1 MLKIFRTKMGLL
13 FALVSGAV
21 LVLSIS
27 PAQAASGDLYENLQ
41 PLQDSEAA
49 LVEIDPRADFSVY
62 RRVALLDT
70 HVAFR
75 SGWERDQKRPGSR
88 IGISK
93 SEVQKIKSDVAAL
106 FTEVFSEVLSAD
118 GGYEIVTESGDD
130 VLLLRPS
137 IIDLD
142 ISVPDMSSSYA
153 SRTYANQTGSATL
166 YIELFDSVSGQ
177 ILGRAADRQT
187 VRRPDTRF
195 TWNNTASNRSDAAKL
210 FETWAQALRDFLDE
224 HYRD

>member
-1 MLKIFRTKMGLL
+1 MKKIFCTKIGSL
-13 FALVSGAV
+13 FALVPGAV
-21 LVLSIS
+21 LILTVST
-27 PAQAASGDLYENLQ
+27 AQAASGVLYENLR
-41 PLQDSEAA
+41 PVEDSEAA

-70 HVAFR
+70 QVAFR

-142 ISVPDMSSSYA
+142 ISAPDISSSYA
-153 SRTYANQTGSATL
+153 SRTYANQTGAATL

-177 ILGRAADRQT
+177 ILGRAADRQI

-195 TWNNTASNRSDAAKL
+195 TWTSGASNRSDAEKL
-210 FETWAQALRDFLDE
+210 FSAWAQALRDFLDE